1 MSAAVSPVYGLCV
14 ALAVACGALV
24 AAILL
29 RGHGVGG
36 TRSASLLCASAVI
49 ALAGA
54 KAFSLWERGSA
65 AWADPRWELSFGFRY
80 PGAIVA
86 LVVAA
91 PALRRVLREYVTLPQ
106 LGDVLAPAVAL
117 SMSIVRVGCF
127 VCGCCHG
134 VPTTQPWGVQFPAG
148 GPAWSAHV
156 ERGWIDVA
164 AASSLVVHPLQLYF
178 GLTSLAVGG
187 VLVWRRRCQRWA
199 GESFFVFL
207 LVDGAIKLALEQL
220 RLEYQRPLADAAAV
234 FALVG
239 LAGLVLGRRRSV
251 AAASGGDDVRGR
263 PRMRAG

>member
-36 TRSASLLCASAVI
+36 ARSASLLCASAVV

-54 KAFSLWERGSA
+54 KAFSLWERGGA
-65 AWADPRWELSFGFRY
+65 VWADPQWELSMGFRY
-80 PGAIVA
+80 PGAILA

-91 PALRRVLREYVTLPQ
+91 PALRRVLRGHVSLPQ

-117 SMSIVRVGCF
+117 SMSVVRVGCF
-127 VCGCCHG
+127 LCGCCHG
-134 VPTTQPWGVQFPAG
+134 VPTAQPWGVRFPAG
-148 GPAWSAHV
+148 VPAWSAHV
-156 ERGWIDVA
+156 ERGWVDISA
-164 AASSLVVHPLQLYF
+164 ATSLVVHPLQLYF
-178 GLTSLAVGG
+178 GLTSLAVGV

-199 GESFFVFL
+199 GESFFAFL
-207 LVDGAIKLALEQL
+207 LADGAIKLALEQL
-220 RLEYQRPLADAAAV
+220 RLEYQRPLVDAAAA

-239 LAGLVLGRRRSV
+239 LAGLVLGRQ
-251 AAASGGDDVRGR
+251 R
-263 PRMRAG
+263 PS